1 MNIILVSNSHKT
13 PITLDLRNVR
23 NRALVVAGLAVAVL
37 SLMALGVAMTWL
49 IYSPKDRMHN
59 EVQSLRWQIT
69 QQHHAVSNIRQ
80 QAQRDVNALAI
91 KLGLL
96 EAQSY
101 RLDALGERLAH
112 AGKLGG
118 AEFDFNRSPGMG
130 GPAPAQQEAFLL
142 PPDLSKSISK
152 LDKKFQ
158 NQKIRLHVL
167 ENLMLNRKLDV
178 AARPTGMPVKTGYI
192 DSYFG
197 DRPDPFGG
205 GVEFHPGLD
214 IAARLGTPIDSV
226 AAGIVIYAGKRGG
239 YGNAVAIDHGNGYST
254 LYGHAEKLLV
264 HVGERVRAGQEI
276 ALLGSTGRSTGPHVH
291 FEVRYRGRPV
301 NPLSFVRH
309 RR

>member
-1 MNIILVSNSHKT
+1 M
-13 PITLDLRNVR
+13 RVR
-23 NRALVVAGLAVAVL
+23 TLVVAGLVVVAL
-37 SLMALGVAMTWL
+37 SLMALGIAMTWL
-49 IYSPKDRMHN
+49 IYSPQDPMHN
-59 EVQSLRWQIT
+59 EVQSLRWQIA
-69 QQHHAVSNIRQ
+69 QQHHSVSNIRQ
-80 QAQRDVNALAI
+80 QAQRDVNALAV

-101 RLDALGERLAH
+101 RLDALGERLAR

-118 AEFDFNRSPGMG
+118 AEFDFSHSPGVG
-130 GPAPAQQEAFLL
+130 GPAPAQQEAYLL

-158 NQKIRLHVL
+158 DQKTRLHVL
-167 ENLMLNRKLDV
+167 ENLMINRKLDV
-178 AARPTGMPVKTGYI
+178 AAKPTGMPVRGGYI

-205 GVEFHPGLD
+205 GIEFHLGLD

-226 AAGIVIYAGKRGG
+226 AAGIVTYAGKRGG

-254 LYGHAEKLLV
+254 LYGHAEKILV
-264 HVGERVRAGQEI
+264 HVGERVRVGQEI

-291 FEVRYRGRPV
+291 FEVRYHGHPV
-301 NPLSFVRH
+301 NPLSYVRH